1 MQGPALGLALAL
13 VAGVLSYAATFLPD
27 SIGVRWG
34 AGVIFGALVLAPS
47 HPDPTRRVA
56 LIALSAGAY
65 RSAVWLAQTLYSGSF
80 ASALASCAA
89 AGVFGVLVVAIGTS
103 LLAKSAVDRRALAK
117 ASVSGAIAGVLIGL
131 CVRADDESVGQ
142 QAFLLAGY
150 VVWQVGYAAAHRL
163 APAERAA

>member
-13 VAGVLSYAATFLPD
+13 VSGVLSYAATFLPE

-65 RSAVWLAQTLYSGSF
+65 RLAVWLAQTLYAGTL
-80 ASALASCAA
+80 ASALFSCAL
-89 AGVFGVLVVAIGTS
+89 AGVFGVLVVSIGTS
-103 LLAKSAVDRRALAK
+103 LLSRSPVDRRALVS
-117 ASVSGAIAGVLIGL
+117 ASIAGAIAGLLIGI
-131 CVRADDESVGQ
+131 CVRADDESVWQ
-142 QAFLLAGY
+142 QAALLAGY
-150 VVWQVGYAAAHRL
+150 VVWQVGYTASHRL
-163 APAERAA
+163 APGARAA